1 MKVDIPA
8 VQEDLRK
15 AGLVLLA
22 AVIIEH
28 FIKGEGLNL
37 AVAITGAILW
47 VAGVIKFTD
56 EEEQS

>member
-28 FIKGEGLNL
+28 FINGAGFNL

-47 VAGVIKFTD
+47 VAGVIKFT

>member
-15 AGLVLLA
+15 AGLVLMA

-28 FIKGEGLNL
+28 FIKGAGFNMT
-37 AVAITGAILW
+37 VAITGAILW
-47 VAGVIKFTD
+47 VAGVIKFT